1 MSLRRFWAFSDGIFS
16 EETSKSEEV
25 VMDTVFNEVMRPV
38 FSGEPEE
45 VLRRLRFGYSES
57 WVKVCIGK
65 TGQIVSISEYLYAEK
80 YEMVVKTLE
89 ELLRKKD
96 LAVFRRNPERLQEH
110 LERTARKLIDRIL
123 EK

>member
-1 MSLRRFWAFSDGIFS
+1 
-16 EETSKSEEV
+16 
-25 VMDTVFNEVMRPV
+25 MDTVFNEVMRPV